1 MKKRELILLINE
13 KNSFLVEKSDRKIQ
27 TAEGIVNL
35 EQIRKVNSYVKSH
48 TGKKFFVVK
57 PNLNDILKKK
67 VKRMPQIIMTKD
79 ASLILAYTGTMPGS
93 LTVDAGSGTGYLS
106 IFLANYLKPG
116 KVVTYEKDKK
126 FAKVAKENFKASG
139 LDKFIKLKQKNILKG
154 IEEKNVDLIT
164 LDMKNSERVVR
175 HAYAALKYGGWLVV
189 YSPYIEQVK
198 AVVKEIKKK
207 GFSEVKTVENI
218 VRFWDVGEHTLPQ
231 RSGIM
236 HTGFMTFARKVK

>member
-1 MKKRELILLINE
+1 MRDGEVVLLLNG
-13 KNSFLVEKSDRKIQ
+13 KNSYLVEKSDKKIQ

-35 EQIRKVNSYVKSH
+35 KQIKKFDSSVKSH
-48 TGKKFFVVK
+48 TGKIFFVVK
-57 PNLNDILKKK
+57 PNLNDILKKR

-79 ASLILAYTGTMPGS
+79 ASLILAYTGVMPGS
-93 LTVDAGSGTGYLS
+93 LVVDAGSGSGYLS

-116 KVVTYEKDKK
+116 KIVTYEKDKK
-126 FAKVAKENFKASG
+126 FAKVAKENFKSSG
-139 LDKFIKLKQKNILKG
+139 LEKFIKLKQKNILKG
-154 IEEKNVDLIT
+154 IDEKNVDLIT
-164 LDMKNSERVVR
+164 LDMKNSEKVVK

-189 YSPYIEQVK
+189 YSPYVEQVK

-207 GFSEVKTVENI
+207 GFSETKTVENI